1 MKKRIVAVTC
11 VLMFC
16 LGLIGC
22 GTERADKTQQLIR
35 GAAPG
40 YNDGLIR
47 VGMIQTGKESDW
59 RDANTNDYLNTFT
72 KERGYDLIYIDGNSS
87 SERQVKA
94 MYDLIQQKVDYIIL
108 QPIVE
113 TGWEDAIHAA
123 KEAGIP
129 VIVADRK
136 IAVDETEYVS
146 WIGSDFEEEG
156 RKAVTW
162 LDQYLTEQGRENETI
177 HIVLLEGTEGATAA
191 IGRSDYYIPLNS
203 SYNIPVAYII
213 VGISTENVRREQLTY
228 LGYITIIVTSIT
240 VLFGVFMIW
249 FMQHNVLGPL
259 NAMSKAASSYS
270 IAILRDGK
278 ESPISR
284 MNIRT
289 GDELERLCESMKKME
304 HDIIASSSQLAIA
317 DWNSNHDSMTQLY
330 NKRHY
335 KEQLKELQNDCTIGV
350 IYFDIDNLKRMN
362 DTFGHEKG
370 DAVIL
375 KAAEF
380 IRRYL
385 TEQASGFRIGGDEF
399 VMLIRDCTEEKVQ
412 ELVSTMRGDEKGNL
426 SDVTAEFYCRLAIGG
441 AFRKTAETLEETIKR
456 ADDEMYKNKHSVRKA

>member
-191 IGRSDYYIPLNS
+191 IGRTNGILHGVEEHPNWTIVDRGCANFTQGEGQTYMENLLSEGTVKDIDVIISENDNMIFGAMKALDRNGKSYGPEGDIIMISFDALHESFENMMAGKLHATVECNPLLAS
-203 SYNIPVAYII
+203 TVETVIEELEAGFEQKLEII
-213 VGISTENVRREQLTY
+213 DQRLTRLESHIENVTDKNIRIVAEGHVDLNRKLNEV
-228 LGYITIIVTSIT
+228 IHVTSDI
-240 VLFGVFMIW
+240 
-249 FMQHNVLGPL
+249 
-259 NAMSKAASSYS
+259 KAY
-270 IAILRDGK
+270 
-278 ESPISR
+278 
-284 MNIRT
+284 
-289 GDELERLCESMKKME
+289 
-304 HDIIASSSQLAIA
+304 H
-317 DWNSNHDSMTQLY
+317 
-330 NKRHY
+330 
-335 KEQLKELQNDCTIGV
+335 ELQNI
-350 IYFDIDNLKRMN
+350 
-362 DTFGHEKG
+362 
-370 DAVIL
+370 
-375 KAAEF
+375 
-380 IRRYL
+380 
-385 TEQASGFRIGGDEF
+385 
-399 VMLIRDCTEEKVQ
+399 
-412 ELVSTMRGDEKGNL
+412 LVSDHE
-426 SDVTAEFYCRLAIGG
+426 DRL
-441 AFRKTAETLEETIKR
+441 
-456 ADDEMYKNKHSVRKA
+456 KHII

>member
-191 IGRSDYYIPLNS
+191 IGRTNGILHGVEEHPNWT
-203 SYNIPVAYII
+203 I
-213 VGISTENVRREQLTY
+213 VDRGCANFTQGEDLYGKSAQQRNGK
-228 LGYITIIVTSIT
+228 GY
-240 VLFGVFMIW
+240 
-249 FMQHNVLGPL
+249 
-259 NAMSKAASSYS
+259 
-270 IAILRDGK
+270 
-278 ESPISR
+278 
-284 MNIRT
+284 
-289 GDELERLCESMKKME
+289 
-304 HDIIASSSQLAIA
+304 
-317 DWNSNHDSMTQLY
+317 
-330 NKRHY
+330 
-335 KEQLKELQNDCTIGV
+335 
-350 IYFDIDNLKRMN
+350 
-362 DTFGHEKG
+362 
-370 DAVIL
+370 
-375 KAAEF
+375 
-380 IRRYL
+380 
-385 TEQASGFRIGGDEF
+385 
-399 VMLIRDCTEEKVQ
+399 
-412 ELVSTMRGDEKGNL
+412 
-426 SDVTAEFYCRLAIGG
+426 
-441 AFRKTAETLEETIKR
+441 
-456 ADDEMYKNKHSVRKA
+456 

>member
-146 WIGSDFEEEG
+146 EVQIMHRSTIANTTDTRPESCNVAGSVFNRAGKGKRDNPHCPAG
-156 RKAVTW
+156 R
-162 LDQYLTEQGRENETI
+162 N
-177 HIVLLEGTEGATAA
+177 
-191 IGRSDYYIPLNS
+191 
-203 SYNIPVAYII
+203 
-213 VGISTENVRREQLTY
+213 
-228 LGYITIIVTSIT
+228 
-240 VLFGVFMIW
+240 
-249 FMQHNVLGPL
+249 
-259 NAMSKAASSYS
+259 
-270 IAILRDGK
+270 
-278 ESPISR
+278 
-284 MNIRT
+284 
-289 GDELERLCESMKKME
+289 
-304 HDIIASSSQLAIA
+304 
-317 DWNSNHDSMTQLY
+317 
-330 NKRHY
+330 
-335 KEQLKELQNDCTIGV
+335 
-350 IYFDIDNLKRMN
+350 
-362 DTFGHEKG
+362 
-370 DAVIL
+370 
-375 KAAEF
+375 
-380 IRRYL
+380 
-385 TEQASGFRIGGDEF
+385 
-399 VMLIRDCTEEKVQ
+399 
-412 ELVSTMRGDEKGNL
+412 
-426 SDVTAEFYCRLAIGG
+426 
-441 AFRKTAETLEETIKR
+441 
-456 ADDEMYKNKHSVRKA
+456 

>member
-1 MKKRIVAVTC
+1 MKKSLKYKIVLAIVIIVCIMDVSFIFVNYVNYMNVNRNYTDS
-11 VLMFC
+11 L
-16 LGLIGC
+16 
-22 GTERADKTQQLIR
+22 A
-35 GAAPG
+35 
-40 YNDGLIR
+40 
-47 VGMIQTGKESDW
+47 QTV
-59 RDANTNDYLNTFT
+59 ANTCSLVVDGDSVTGYLDNRRRNTAYYEVWNKLIDYRNTSENVLQISVVNF
-72 KERGYDLIYIDGNSS
+72 RDGGGCYVYDTD
-87 SERQVKA
+87 
-94 MYDLIQQKVDYIIL
+94 
-108 QPIVE
+108 
-113 TGWEDAIHAA
+113 
-123 KEAGIP
+123 
-129 VIVADRK
+129 
-136 IAVDETEYVS
+136 
-146 WIGSDFEEEG
+146 
-156 RKAVTW
+156 
-162 LDQYLTEQGRENETI
+162 LTENGAFLGDIRPYDEVQNAVKDELIACEKI
-177 HIVLLEGTEGATAA
+177 EPLEYN
-191 IGRSDYYIPLNS
+191 GRSDYYIPLNS

-213 VGISTENVRREQLTY
+213 VGISTENVRREQLAY

-335 KEQLKELQNDCTIGV
+335 KEQLKEQLKELQNDCTIGV